1 MIVITQ
7 MIIIIAT
14 TIVISNWYFICVVFF
29 FMYFVDLFQRIKSA
43 GLRLD
48 KGWILVIIE
57 ITNVIRAI
65 EI

>member
-1 MIVITQ
+1 